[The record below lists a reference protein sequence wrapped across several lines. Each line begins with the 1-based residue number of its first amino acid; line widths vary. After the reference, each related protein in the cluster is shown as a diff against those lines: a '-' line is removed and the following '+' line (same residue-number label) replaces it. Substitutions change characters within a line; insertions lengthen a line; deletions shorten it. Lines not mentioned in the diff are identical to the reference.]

1 MVSVYMRRKGAFFSK
16 GKEEEEE
23 EKEAIVTMY
32 VSKEG
37 VLLLGGELDG

>member
-23 EKEAIVTMY
+23 KEAIVTMY
-32 VSKEG
+32 ASKEG